1 MQFMYS
7 LLNTLHFTE
16 NGHQGMTISV
26 KVPIK
31 YSTMTD
37 RTQQRLRQIVGFDT
51 CAIHAFLGVIEEHE
65 DELLK
70 GKRGTR
76 TNAGKLDKLAMTAIK
91 A

>member
-1 MQFMYS
+1 M
-7 LLNTLHFTE
+7 N
-16 NGHQGMTISV
+16 ISV

-37 RTQQRLRQIVGFDT
+37 RTQQQLRQIVGRDT
-51 CAIHAFLGVIEEHE
+51 CAILAFLGVIEEHE

-76 TNAGKLDKLAMTAIK
+76 INASNLDKLAMTAIK
-91 A
+91 VKEGYAQRLPVPHDLKE